1 MRSLVNCRLLGSAL
15 RGFPSAKQQSNSYR
29 TACHVWRRLACNARR
44 LGSKCSRRLPISRLL
59 RSLPTPSGPRQ
70 RTNGCGNQARHD
82 QPRSGNYPGRTQES
96 EALALVCRRGQT
108 PSRSTE
114 GRSSTQPRGKTSTAE
129 GVGVPSR
136 RQNAAYAAVLAL
148 NTTMRGCE
156 IKDLRWRYV
165 NFLEKTL
172 MICKSKTN
180 AGERVIPLN
189 HDRMEYGTSALR
201 SCEEGRRDSTRP
213 LCIPHVRDGP
223 FQRRTATNELAHRM
237 A

>member
-1 MRSLVNCRLLGSAL
+1 MRSRVNCRLLGSAL

-136 RQNAAYAAVLAL
+136 MAECGL
-148 NTTMRGCE
+148 RG
-156 IKDLRWRYV
+156 
-165 NFLEKTL
+165 
-172 MICKSKTN
+172 
-180 AGERVIPLN
+180 
-189 HDRMEYGTSALR
+189 
-201 SCEEGRRDSTRP
+201 STRP
-213 LCIPHVRDGP
+213 QYHDARLRNQGP
-223 FQRRTATNELAHRM
+223 ALALREFPRKDIDDLQKQDQRGRAGDSA
-237 A
+237 